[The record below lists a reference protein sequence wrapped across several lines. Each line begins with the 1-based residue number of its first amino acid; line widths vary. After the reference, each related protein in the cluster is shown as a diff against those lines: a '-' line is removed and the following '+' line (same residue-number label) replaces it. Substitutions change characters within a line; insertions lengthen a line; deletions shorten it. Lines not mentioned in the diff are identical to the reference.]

1 MTGRSIFPGAKPC
14 RRGARNAPKFS
25 GRRGHPVFA
34 RVYGLLAQLAERGE
48 LGRRRRELLAR
59 AEGTVVEVG
68 TGTGENCKHYGP
80 AVRRVLATEPD
91 PAMLRQA
98 RKRAAAAPVPIF
110 LVAASGEH
118 LPFPGASADTA
129 VVTLVLCSVDDQA
142 AVVGELRRV
151 LRPGGKVLFLE
162 HVRAGDAA
170 LARWQDRLAGPW
182 SRLAG
187 GCRPNRRTRAALEA
201 AGFELVDIEA
211 YDLRPGIPLVR
222 PHIQGVAE
230 APS

>member
-1 MTGRSIFPGAKPC
+1 VRATISRV
-14 RRGARNAPKFS
+14 RVV
-25 GRRGHPVFA
+25 RGHPIFA
-34 RVYGLLAQLAERGE
+34 RFYGVLAALAERGE

-68 TGTGENCKHYGP
+68 VGTGENCKHYGG
-80 AVRRVLATEPD
+80 AVRVLATEPD
-91 PAMLRQA
+91 PTMLRQA
-98 RKRAAAAPVPIF
+98 RKRAAAAPVPVF
-110 LVAASGEH
+110 LVAASGER
-118 LPFPGASADTA
+118 LPFPDASADVA

-142 AVVGELRRV
+142 AVVDELRRV
-151 LRPGGKVLFLE
+151 LRPGGRVLFLE
-162 HVRAGDAA
+162 HVRAADAG

-182 SRLAG
+182 SRVAG

-201 AGFELVDIEA
+201 GGFELVDVED

-222 PHIQGVAE
+222 PHIQGAAE